1 MPHYSGPEHHR
12 QSSVCGQTR
21 LSSMFSSTSTWYI
34 VIILPCIN
42 IAQRSDKP
50 SNSPTRASLLFLNY
64 QLKITSK
71 DRMPTAV
78 TCWQGRRRSQEF
90 QILSLLFQF
99 CCDFYYLAGYHADN
113 GWDNE
118 FHAIITCSFKV
129 TSDVSLH
136 WLCLVWKLRFGN
148 NLFPAMAGP
157 VIITFLRSVK

>member
-42 IAQRSDKP
+42 IAPRSDKP

-78 TCWQGRRRSQEF
+78 TCWQGRRRSQEI

-99 CCDFYYLAGYHADN
+99 CCDFYYLCRLPCWQWLRQWISCYN
-113 GWDNE
+113 YMLIQSY
-118 FHAIITCSFKV
+118 FRCLTPLTLSRVKL
-129 TSDVSLH
+129 LH
-136 WLCLVWKLRFGN
+136 S
-148 NLFPAMAGP
+148 
-157 VIITFLRSVK
+157 T